1 MIIRKVQPSDI
12 DRILD
17 LLSQVLE
24 VHAKIRPDL
33 FAFGTT
39 KYDREQLED
48 MLSDDKKPIFVA
60 LLNDGVVGYAFC
72 QERMPIDEFHPR
84 QNLSFR

>member
-1 MIIRKVQPSDI
+1 MAIIRKVQPSDI

-33 FAFGTT
+33 FASGTT

-60 LLNDGVVGYAFC
+60 LFNDEVVGCAS
-72 QERMPIDEFHPR
+72 R
-84 QNLSFR
+84 